1 MTLDY
6 KIYTGDRIEFLNE
19 VKNNSVQ
26 LIITSPPYNIGKSY
40 EKKEPLEKYLYE
52 QKKTLIEC
60 VKKLKDEGSL
70 CWQVGNFIKAK
81 SEIVPLDIMIFN
93 ICTKLGLKL
102 RNRIIWHYEHGLHAT
117 KKFSGRYETIMWF
130 TKSDNYYFDFNDI
143 RVKQKYPGKLGY
155 RGKNKGKYTGNINGK
170 NPSDVWIF
178 PNVKSNHK
186 EKTEHP
192 CQFPIELAERLI
204 LSMSK
209 KNDLVLDPYAGAG
222 TTLIAALK
230 NNRKATG
237 SEILK
242 KYVDIINGRINLLK
256 KGKLPY
262 RDRNEPI
269 RVVKGNSKLYHR
281 KD

>member
-1 MTLDY
+1 
-6 KIYTGDRIEFLNE
+6 
-19 VKNNSVQ
+19 
-26 LIITSPPYNIGKSY
+26 
-40 EKKEPLEKYLYE
+40 
-52 QKKTLIEC
+52 
-60 VKKLKDEGSL
+60 
-70 CWQVGNFIKAK
+70 
-81 SEIVPLDIMIFN
+81 MIFN
-93 ICTKLGLKL
+93 ICAELGLKL

-230 NNRKATG
+230 NNRKAAG

-242 KYVDIINGRINLLK
+242 KYVDIINSRIDLLK
-256 KGKLPY
+256 NGKLPY

-269 RVVKGNSKLYHR
+269 RVVKGNSKIYHR

>member
-1 MTLDY
+1 MRLDY
-6 KIYTGDRIEFLNE
+6 KIYTGDRIEFLNK

-40 EKKEPLEKYLYE
+40 ERKEPLEKYLDE

-81 SEIVPLDIMIFN
+81 SEIIPLDIMIFN
-93 ICTKLGLKL
+93 ICAELGLKL

-230 NNRKATG
+230 NNRKAAG

-242 KYVDIINGRINLLK
+242 KYVDIINSRIDLLK
-256 KGKLPY
+256 NGKLPY

-269 RVVKGNSKLYHR
+269 RVVKGNSKIYHR

>member
-1 MTLDY
+1 MNSFKLIND
-6 KIYTGDRIEFLNE
+6 DRL
-19 VKNNSVQ
+19 KMLGKLKDKSVQ

-40 EKKEPLEKYLYE
+40 EVKKPLDEYFEE

-60 VKKLKDEGSL
+60 VRVLKNRGSI
-70 CWQVGNFIKAK
+70 CWQVGSYTKNSQI
-81 SEIVPLDIMIFN
+81 IPLDIPIYN
-93 ICTKLGLKL
+93 ICEKLGLKL
-102 RNRIIWHYEHGLHAT
+102 RNRIIWHFEHGLHAS
-117 KKFSGRYETIMWF
+117 KKFSGRYETILWF
-130 TKSDNYYFDFNDI
+130 TKSDNYYFDFDDI

-155 RGKNKGKYTGNINGK
+155 RGKNKGKYTGNIKGK

-186 EKTEHP
+186 EKTTHP

-209 KNDLVLDPYAGAG
+209 KNDLVIDPYAGAG

-230 NNRKATG
+230 NNRATAG
-237 SEILK
+237 SEIIK
-242 KYVDIINGRINLLK
+242 KYVNIIKKRIVLLK

-262 RDRNEPI
+262 RDRNETI
-269 RVVKGNSKLYHR
+269 KMASGKKLYQR
-281 KD
+281 N